1 MKYVCSCRINY
12 FLQLLFILSIIFLIA
27 CGNNN
32 ESQKREGEYQDIVL
46 LPTAEDTTPSNIPF
60 YPYINY
66 IKEQLQYIDS
76 TPLGV
81 EKIVTIDGKTV
92 DSTFATKQELRK
104 ATNAFTVYNPNL
116 PANRHFFKETSFRD
130 LTINRI
136 TFSITALQPEI
147 PLQEVN
153 ILLEPEKQ
161 KVKNLVIRQQFE
173 TPDSSNSIHMI
184 WVDKMHMQVSEN
196 IFLKDGKS
204 YTIVTR
210 WVWDK
215 SIE

>member
-1 MKYVCSCRINY
+1 L
-12 FLQLLFILSIIFLIA
+12 LQLLFLLPIVFLIA

-32 ESQKREGEYQDIVL
+32 ESNKADEEYQDIVL
-46 LPTAEDTTPSNIPF
+46 LPTAEDTTPSNVPF
-60 YPYINY
+60 YPYVDYIN
-66 IKEQLQYIDS
+66 EQLQYIDS

-81 EKIVTIDGKTV
+81 EKIVTLEGKTV

-104 ATNAFTVYNPNL
+104 AVNAFTAYNPNL
-116 PANRHFFKETSFRD
+116 PANRPFFKETSFRD

-136 TFSITALQPEI
+136 TFSISALQPDV
-147 PLQEVN
+147 PLQQVD

-196 IFLKDGKS
+196 ISLKGGKS
-204 YTIVTR
+204 YTRVTR

-215 SIE
+215 PIE